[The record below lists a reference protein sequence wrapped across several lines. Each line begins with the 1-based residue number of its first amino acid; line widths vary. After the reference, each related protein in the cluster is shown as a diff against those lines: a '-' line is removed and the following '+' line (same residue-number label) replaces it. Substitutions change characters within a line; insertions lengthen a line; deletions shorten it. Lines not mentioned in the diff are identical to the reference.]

1 MMSDSVSS
9 ASGSVPLPEGWRMVT
24 FGEVARNVN
33 INEKEPLKHGITRAV
48 GLEHLDPCSLRITRW
63 GEITDEISFTRRFS
77 KGQILFGKRRAYQR
91 KAALAEFDGIC
102 SSDILVFE
110 ARSDVLIPELLPF
123 IVQSDRFF
131 EFAINTSSG
140 SLSPRTKWKDLAA
153 YTFPLPPI
161 DEQCRIAEI
170 LWAAED
176 VIVKNEAFVAEVE
189 HYKQLMMRDLFRKG
203 IGHEEFQEIERI
215 GMVARGWKSSQLKEV
230 VSITNGQVD
239 PKVMPY
245 KSMIHI
251 GPEDIE
257 SRTGR
262 IISLRTNEDL
272 KISSGNYYFD
282 EHDILYSKIRP
293 YLVKVAFPH
302 HSGTCSADIY
312 PLKPDKQKINP
323 DYLFQ
328 YLLSQ
333 VFTTQAISFQNRTGM
348 PKINREEF
356 GIITVPLPPLPE
368 QRQIAAILSSIDDTI
383 AAAKA
388 SVEASKA
395 LKIRLINEFL
405 SSKRE

>member
-1 MMSDSVSS
+1 
-9 ASGSVPLPEGWRMVT
+9 MVT
-24 FGEVARNVN
+24 FGKVARNVN

-63 GEITDEISFTRRFS
+63 GEVTDEISFTRRFS

-176 VIVKNEAFVAEVE
+176 VIVKNEAFVAEME
-189 HYKQLMMRDLFRKG
+189 HYKQLMMRDLFRKE
-203 IGHEEFQEIERI
+203 IGHKESQKATGRKMVKIGLISEVKGGIQKTKNREPRSNPRRYLTVAHVQRNYIDSSDPRYFEVSDEELEIWRLLAGDVLVVEGNGNRELVGRTALFKGEIEDCVHQNHVIRVRPNQNSLTSEYLAYFLNSPM
-215 GMVARGWKSSQLKEV
+215 GQQSVNKQSMGTSGLFTLSVGRLKKTE
-230 VSITNGQVD
+230 
-239 PKVMPY
+239 
-245 KSMIHI
+245 
-251 GPEDIE
+251 
-257 SRTGR
+257 
-262 IISLRTNEDL
+262 
-272 KISSGNYYFD
+272 
-282 EHDILYSKIRP
+282 
-293 YLVKVAFPH
+293 
-302 HSGTCSADIY
+302 
-312 PLKPDKQKINP
+312 
-323 DYLFQ
+323 
-328 YLLSQ
+328 
-333 VFTTQAISFQNRTGM
+333 
-348 PKINREEF
+348 
-356 GIITVPLPPLPE
+356 VPLPSLPE
-368 QRQIAAILSSIDDTI
+368 QRQIAAILSSIDDAI
-383 AAAKA
+383 AAARA

-395 LKIRLINEFL
+395 LKMQLINQLL
-405 SSKRE
+405 SSPVEGF

>member
-1 MMSDSVSS
+1 
-9 ASGSVPLPEGWRMVT
+9 MVT

-189 HYKQLMMRDLFRKG
+189 HYRQLMMRGLFRKG
-203 IGHEEFQEIERI
+203 IGHEEFREVKKV
-215 GMVARGWKSSQLKEV
+215 GMVPVKWNTSKLRDICELITKGATPTSYGYRFQNSGINFIKAESISEYNEIDLDSVAFIDYDTNKALKR
-230 VSITNGQVD
+230 SILQKN
-239 PKVMPY
+239 
-245 KSMIHI
+245 
-251 GPEDIE
+251 
-257 SRTGR
+257 
-262 IISLRTNEDL
+262 
-272 KISSGNYYFD
+272 
-282 EHDILYSKIRP
+282 DILFTIAGALGRVALVNTEVLPANTNQAVAIIRLDP
-293 YLVKVAFPH
+293 RYRPRINLDYIMYYLTSSLIRQHIEKTAIVTAQPNINLSHLREFTILMP
-302 HSGTCSADIY
+302 S
-312 PLKPDKQKINP
+312 LLEQQKI
-323 DYLFQ
+323 
-328 YLLSQ
+328 
-333 VFTTQAISFQNRTGM
+333 T
-348 PKINREEF
+348 
-356 GIITVPLPPLPE
+356 
-368 QRQIAAILSSIDDTI
+368 AILSSIDDAI
-383 AAAKA
+383 AAART

-395 LKIRLINEFL
+395 LKMRSINQLL
-405 SSKRE
+405 SPPGGDRDPTV